1 MIQSTWELLR
11 DSLVWINLPF
21 TVLLGG
27 VVFYWLLVLVGMI
40 DIDLPFIDIGG
51 PEAGD
56 VSVDGVEA
64 GAESEGIIQPLLKF
78 LNVGQAPVMTVVT
91 IIVLSMWVIALLSN
105 RHFNPDNTGLR
116 ALLLLLPN
124 LLVSGIITHFAA
136 KPFGKI
142 NRYLNTDFDQA
153 PPMVGQIGTVMT
165 SELDSKFGTIN
176 VEVKGAPLT
185 LQGRSE
191 EGKVYKQGDRV
202 EIVREDKSSGIYFVV
217 RH

>member
-1 MIQSTWELLR
+1 MIQSTWETLR
-11 DSLVWINLPF
+11 DSLTWINLPF
-21 TVLLGG
+21 TVMLCG
-27 VVFYWLLVLVGMI
+27 VIFYWLLVLIGMI

-56 VSVDGVEA
+56 AVDGVE
-64 GAESEGIIQPLLKF
+64 GAAEADGITQSLLKF
-78 LNVGQAPVMTVVT
+78 LNVREAPIMTVVT
-91 IIVLSMWVIALLSN
+91 IMVLSMWIIALLSN

-124 LLVSGIITHFAA
+124 LFITAIITHFAA
-136 KPFGKI
+136 KPFAKV
-142 NRYLNTDFDQA
+142 NNYLNTDFDKA
-153 PPMVGQIGTVMT
+153 PPMVGQVGTVMT
-165 SELDSKFGTIN
+165 SELDGRFGTIN

-191 EGKVYKQGDRV
+191 EGQVYKQGDRV
-202 EIVREDKSSGIYFVV
+202 QIVREDKSSGIYFVV